1 MYNFYC
7 ILLYKCIVFLYLYYT
22 FIKNFNFAKII
33 NSKPM
38 NKYSIDDFSKITGL
52 NKILIRTWENRY
64 SFVKPKRTST
74 NIRYYDDKMIVKAL
88 RYSILVDAGFK
99 ISILTKLSSEEIDGH
114 INNTLKK
121 DNQTNKHSQYISQI
135 LESSLSYNQLL
146 FHNTYEKCV
155 KDIGIIE
162 CYKHVLLE
170 SLNRIGILWI
180 NNQIS
185 PPQEHF
191 LSELIKTK
199 IYKEIEK
206 IGFKKLSKENWLLF
220 LPKNELHDI
229 GLLFAYLTLKMNG
242 HNVVYLGQNLP
253 HDLMLSLK
261 NENTIDN
268 ILFSVVSN
276 TSRLELKEIT
286 NFLKT
291 HFSKSKIYTIMNKSL
306 LNKDDSQKLN
316 TISSIDEFINLI
328 TN

>member
-1 MYNFYC
+1 
-7 ILLYKCIVFLYLYYT
+7 
-22 FIKNFNFAKII
+22 
-33 NSKPM
+33 M
-38 NKYSIDDFSKITGL
+38 NRYSIDDFSKITGL

-64 SFVKPKRTST
+64 SFVKPHRTST

-88 RYSILVDAGFK
+88 RYSVLVDAGFK
-99 ISILTKLSSEEIDGH
+99 ISILTKLSAEEIDGV

-121 DNQTNKHSQYISQI
+121 DSQTNNHSLYISQI
-135 LESSLSYNQLL
+135 LESSISYNQLL
-146 FHNTYEKCV
+146 FHNTYEKCI

-170 SLNRIGILWI
+170 ALNRIGILWM
-180 NNQIS
+180 NDKIS

-206 IGFKKLSKENWLLF
+206 IGFKKLSKENWVLF

-229 GLLFAYLTLKMNG
+229 GLLFAYLSLKMNG

-253 HDLMLSLK
+253 HSLLLSLK
-261 NENTIDN
+261 DKNKIDN
-268 ILFSVVSN
+268 ILFSIVSN
-276 TSRLELKEIT
+276 TSKLDLIEIT
-286 NFLKT
+286 NFLET
-291 HFSKSKIYTIMNKSL
+291 HFSESKIHAIINENLITEERF
-306 LNKDDSQKLN
+306 QKLS

-328 TN
+328 TK

>member
-1 MYNFYC
+1 
-7 ILLYKCIVFLYLYYT
+7 
-22 FIKNFNFAKII
+22 
-33 NSKPM
+33 M

-64 SFVKPKRTST
+64 SFVNPHRTST

-88 RYSILVDAGFK
+88 RYSALVDAGFK
-99 ISILTKLSSEEIDGH
+99 ISILTKLSSEEIDGL

-121 DNQTNKHSQYISQI
+121 DNQTNNYSQYISQI
-135 LESSLSYNQLL
+135 LESSISYNQLL
-146 FHNTYEKCV
+146 FHNTYEKCI

-170 SLNRIGILWI
+170 ALNRIGILWM
-180 NNQIS
+180 NDKIS

-206 IGFKKLSKENWLLF
+206 IGFKKLSKENWVLF

-253 HDLMLSLK
+253 HSLLLSLK
-261 NENTIDN
+261 DKNKIDN
-268 ILFSVVSN
+268 ILFTIVSN
-276 TSRLELKEIT
+276 TSKLDIKEIT
-286 NFLKT
+286 NFLNT
-291 HFSKSKIYTIMNKSL
+291 NFSKSKVYTIINKNL
-306 LNKDDSQKLN
+306 LNKDDCQKLN
-316 TISSIDEFINLI
+316 TISNIDEFINLI